1 MDKGRHGAIKP
12 PGPASKGLLM
22 STVRQ
27 NPIRLGDLLVSHGI
41 LSVDERDRVLEVQRD
56 SGGAFGAIAEKLFH
70 ISPAAVERA
79 WAEQVAEW
87 APRVNASKAK
97 VQAAAL
103 AMIDRRQ
110 AWQFRVLPLKLSEEG
125 LVICTTQESLVK
137 ALKFTGWR
145 ISAECQFVL
154 AKLDDLGAALEKHYP
169 MSGMSTKVLVE
180 ARTPN

>member
-1 MDKGRHGAIKP
+1 MDWGRHGAAKT
-12 PGPASKGLLM
+12 PADAKGLSM

-41 LSVDERDRVLEVQRD
+41 LSIDERDRVLDVQRD

-87 APRVNASKAK
+87 APRVNPMKTK
-97 VQAAAL
+97 VGATAL
-103 AMIDRRQ
+103 GMIGRRQ
-110 AWQFRVLPLKLSEEG
+110 AWQFQVLPLKLTEEG
-125 LVICTTQESLVK
+125 LVICTTKRALVK

-154 AKLDDLGAALEKHYP
+154 ANLNELGAALEKHYP
-169 MSGMSTKVLVE
+169 MSGMSAKVLAE
-180 ARTPN
+180 TSSAD